1 MLLKHVNCSKGRT
14 KKYNLKNKKKYVSFK
29 TYNWPKLK
37 AIKCFLFDP
46 KLFFFWFFWSNL
58 SFANLNW
65 ALGIIANCDNWPRYF
80 WKPLSVCLSVSLC
93 PFYRRE
99 SLYIK
104 VAGCRVNQTK
114 QVQVPK
120 GQYLQVNNSWKVIS
134 KWIIIFLNKWQSYAW
149 QG

>member
-1 MLLKHVNCSKGRT
+1 MHSHSLVNCINNLIIAKEGLKSKI
-14 KKYNLKNKKKYVSFK
+14 KNKKKYVSFK
-29 TYNWPKLK
+29 NYNWPKLE

-58 SFANLNW
+58 SFANLSW

-93 PFYRRE
+93 HFYRRE

-104 VAGCRVNQTK
+104 VAGCRANQTK

-120 GQYLQVNNSWKVIS
+120 GQYLQVNKRVR
-134 KWIIIFLNKWQSYAW
+134 KWFLNEL
-149 QG
+149 